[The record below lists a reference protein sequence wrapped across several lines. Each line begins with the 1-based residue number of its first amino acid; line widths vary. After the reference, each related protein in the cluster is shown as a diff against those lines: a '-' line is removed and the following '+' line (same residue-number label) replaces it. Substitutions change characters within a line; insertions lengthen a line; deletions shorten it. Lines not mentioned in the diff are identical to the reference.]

1 MMAQGNYFGD
11 IAPADGKGDAL
22 GECHLMIWP
31 ETNQPELPP
40 VRHIPNARCEL
51 YDVPGQGKPTGIDA
65 RFHLASDPRPP
76 KK

>member
-11 IAPADGKGDAL
+11 IAPVDGRGDAL
-22 GECHLMIWP
+22 GECHFLIWP
-31 ETNQPELPP
+31 VDNKSDLPP
-40 VRHIPNARCEL
+40 ARLIPNARCEV
-51 YDVPGQGKPTGIDA
+51 YEVSVQGKPTGIDA